1 MVDLYEN
8 YGAIDTPNYPTFF
21 ATIVHSAENQEVFEQ
36 FGFNTAPNIVVSKPH
51 MAVVSE
57 MEKRLYLQQYKWS
70 ISSSD
75 GQVETHKML

>member
-1 MVDLYEN
+1 L
-8 YGAIDTPNYPTFF
+8 
-21 ATIVHSAENQEVFEQ
+21 FEQ

-57 MEKRLYLQQYKWS
+57 IEKRLYLQQYKWS

>member
-1 MVDLYEN
+1 MVELYEN
-8 YGAIDTPNYPTFF
+8 YGAIDSPVYPTFF
-21 ATIVHSAENQEVFEQ
+21 ASILHSNENQEIFEQ

-57 MEKRLYLQQYKWS
+57 IERRLYLQQYKWS